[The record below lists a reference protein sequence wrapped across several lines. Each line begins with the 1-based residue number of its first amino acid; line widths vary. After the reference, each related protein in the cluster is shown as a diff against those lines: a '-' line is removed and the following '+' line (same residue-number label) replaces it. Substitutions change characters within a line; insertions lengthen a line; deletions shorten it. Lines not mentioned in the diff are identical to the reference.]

1 MDKRIITAAV
11 TGSIHTPSMS
21 PYLPITPDQIVE
33 ETVRA
38 YNAGAAVVHIHARD
52 PKTGQPSADVPL
64 YQEIAAKIKSRCNIV
79 QCITTGAG
87 TGKTGGW
94 MTTEQRLST
103 IRTLKPELASLNFG
117 SINFALFPVLDKYKE
132 FTFPWEKEYLTMTE
146 DLIFP
151 NTFKSL
157 KEFVQTFQANNT
169 QPELEIYDV
178 GMINNVAFMMN
189 RGDLR
194 RPVYIQF
201 VMGVLGGIP
210 PSPDNLL
217 FMYNTA
223 KRLLG
228 DFTWSVIIAGREQ
241 FKMGTMSLIMGG
253 NVRVGLEDNLYLDKG
268 VKATSNAE
276 QVERMV
282 RIAKELGIE
291 PATPDEVRRMLGL
304 KGLDKVAF

>member
-33 ETVRA
+33 ETVRS

-94 MTTEQRLST
+94 MTTEQRLTT

-117 SINFALFPVLDKYKE
+117 SINFALFPVLDRYKE
-132 FTFPWEKEYLTMTE
+132 FKFPWEKEYLTMTE

-194 RPVYIQF
+194 RPIYIQF

-241 FKMGTMSLIMGG
+241 FNMGTMSLIMGG
-253 NVRVGLEDNLYLDKG
+253 NVRVGLEDNLYLDRG
-268 VKATSNAE
+268 VKAKSNAE
-276 QVERMV
+276 QVEKII

-291 PATPDEVRRMLGL
+291 PATPDETRKMLGL
-304 KGLDKVAF
+304 KGLDKVAY